1 MSVVK
6 ITNFPGLES
15 LENDAKVILES
26 AAQDAIVPVGTTVF
40 TSGAACENYLL
51 VIDGSVRVQMVS
63 ENGREIVL
71 YRVENGQTCIM
82 TTTCLMSH
90 ENYTAE
96 AITETDV
103 NAVIIPAQTFHKLI
117 DCSTVFRTFVFSS
130 YSTRLADLL
139 MLVDEVAFH
148 RIDVR
153 LAKFLSERMGGQ
165 SLLKTTH
172 QELAVELGSA
182 REVISRQLKDFENR
196 GWVKLS
202 RGQVEVTD
210 LKALTNLM

>member
-6 ITNFPGLES
+6 ITNFPGLQS
-15 LENDAKVILES
+15 LEKEAKVILEG
-26 AAQDAIVPVGTTVF
+26 AAQDALVPAGTLVF
-40 TSGAACENYLL
+40 TSGAVCENYLL

-96 AITETDV
+96 AVTETDV
-103 NAVIIPAQTFHKLI
+103 NAVIVPAETFHKLI
-117 DCSTVFRTFVFSS
+117 DCSHVFRTFVFSS

-153 LAKFLSERMGGQ
+153 LAKFLSERMDDRHQ
-165 SLLKTTH
+165 LKTTH

-202 RGQVEVTD
+202 RGQVEVTN
-210 LKALTNLM
+210 LKALEKLM

>member
-1 MSVVK
+1 MSIEH
-6 ITNFPGLES
+6 ITNFPGLE
-15 LENDAKVILES
+15 ALES
-26 AAQDAIVPVGTTVF
+26 KARNLLKNAAQEAVIPVGTTVF
-40 TSGAACENYLL
+40 SSGAKCENYLL
-51 VIDGSVRVQMVS
+51 VTDGSVRVQMVS

-82 TTTCLMSH
+82 TTTCLMAH

-96 AITETDV
+96 AITETEV
-103 NAVIIPAQTFHKLI
+103 NAVIVPAQTFHKLI
-117 DCSTVFRTFVFSS
+117 DCSSVFRTFVFSS

-153 LAKFLSERMGGQ
+153 LAKFLTERMDEQ
-165 SLLKTTH
+165 QRLKTTH

-202 RGQVEVTD
+202 RGQVELTD
-210 LKALTNLM
+210 LKALANLM